1 MNGVWMIVRREW
13 RRGWGGALTLG
24 VLIAV
29 AGGVTMAAAAGA
41 RRADSAIERFMA
53 ATNESQVEVEAAYL
67 GDLDDF
73 SAIMATLPSSAELA
87 DRLAA
92 VDGVDGVTV
101 FDFMGATPDPDDEF
115 FNAVMG
121 AQRGRA
127 PNHLFVEGREP
138 DPDDPHEVVVN
149 ETAAD
154 VWGGVGSVLTLHTL
168 GPDQVDVMAGVA
180 SGAPTGPTI
189 DLRVVGV
196 TRDIESITDVP
207 EPILVATPAF
217 AEEYRDEVLIMPG
230 IAMIAANPAD
240 AEGLVAP
247 LGAVAGA
254 DFVAHV
260 EDEDFAGRIDDAVGV
275 EVAAM
280 WAFALAA
287 GLAGLV
293 ILSQALSRRSLHL
306 AAERSTRQ
314 ALGFT
319 RRLEVLGSVSR
330 AMPAI
335 VVGIA
340 GSVTVALALS
350 GLFPRGIASRAEPTP
365 GPLAD
370 RWVLA
375 LGAAAI
381 LLVGTAIAAASGW
394 AARRKMTDRPV
405 RHGAGLERIVGVL
418 DPAASFGVR
427 LAFASSRR
435 AQASRAG
442 MIAVAIA
449 VGGALA
455 VTAVTHSA
463 DRLTSTPRLYGAGWD
478 TILEFGPDE
487 RSDELVQRLVADPDV
502 AGIGELDQ
510 LAEPVLTAEGPGGS
524 GDVEPEAFVVRHGS
538 VTPTLL
544 DGRLPGGP
552 GEVAIGDAVAAR
564 LGAGIGDTVAVTGH
578 RGEVPL
584 VVVGRVLHA
593 GTNEVGN
600 GFAVTSEGL
609 EALTVGCPDESRDPR
624 CMIVATGLG
633 VALRSGVD
641 ADAAVARLQGIDDRF
656 VPTPVPSVVHNLR
669 QIGAAPWYLAAFLA
683 ILGVSGLANALAT
696 GSRLGRHDL
705 AVARALGLRPR
716 RAAATVC
723 WQAVVV
729 TVGGVLLGV
738 LLGLVSGR
746 MVWGRV
752 ARGTGALVE
761 TVVPVWAW
769 AAAPGIAL
777 VVALALAA
785 VPAARIAGVR
795 LAETLRTE

>member
-1 MNGVWMIVRREW
+1 
-13 RRGWGGALTLG
+13 
-24 VLIAV
+24 
-29 AGGVTMAAAAGA
+29 
-41 RRADSAIERFMA
+41 
-53 ATNESQVEVEAAYL
+53 
-67 GDLDDF
+67 
-73 SAIMATLPSSAELA
+73 
-87 DRLAA
+87 
-92 VDGVDGVTV
+92 
-101 FDFMGATPDPDDEF
+101 MGATPDPAGDF
-115 FNAVMG
+115 FNAISA
-121 AQRGRA
+121 AQLGRA
-127 PNHLFVEGREP
+127 PSHLLIEGRQP
-138 DPDDPHEVVVN
+138 DPHNAHQVVVN

-168 GPDQVDVMAGVA
+168 APDQAMVMAEMT
-180 SGAPTGPTI
+180 SAPPAGPTI
-189 DLRVVGV
+189 DVRVVGV

-217 AEEYRDEVLIMPG
+217 AERYREDVFIVPG
-230 IAMIAANPAD
+230 IAMIAADPAVAD
-240 AEGLVAP
+240 QLVAP
-247 LGAVAGA
+247 LGEVAGA
-254 DFVAHV
+254 DFSVQV
-260 EDEDFAGRIDDAVGV
+260 PDEDFAGRIDEAVGV

-287 GLAGLV
+287 GTAGLV
-293 ILSQALSRRSLHL
+293 ILYQSMSRRSLHV

-319 RRLEVLGSVSR
+319 RRLEVVGSVSR

-335 VVGIA
+335 VIGIA
-340 GSVTVALALS
+340 GSVTVTLALS
-350 GLFPRGIASRAEPTP
+350 GLFPRGIARRAEPTP

-381 LLVGTAIAAASGW
+381 LLAGTAIAAASGW

-427 LAFASSRR
+427 LAFASTRR

-455 VTAVTHSA
+455 VTAVIHSA

-478 TILEFGPDE
+478 TILELGPDE
-487 RSDELVQRLVADPDV
+487 RSDELVQRLIADPDV

-510 LAEPVLTAEGPGGS
+510 LGDPVLTAEGPGGS
-524 GDVEPEAFVVRHGS
+524 TDVEPEAFVARHGS

-593 GTNEVGN
+593 GTNEVGD
-600 GFAVTSEGL
+600 GFAVTSEAL
-609 EALTVGCPDESRDPR
+609 EALTVGCSDESSDPR

-633 VALRSGVD
+633 VAFRSGVD
-641 ADAAVARLQGIDDRF
+641 ADAAIARLQGIDDRF

-729 TVGGVLLGV
+729 TVGGALLGV

-761 TVVPVWAW
+761 TVVPAWAW
-769 AAAPGIAL
+769 AAAPGVAL

-785 VPAARIAGVR
+785 VPAARIAGVK